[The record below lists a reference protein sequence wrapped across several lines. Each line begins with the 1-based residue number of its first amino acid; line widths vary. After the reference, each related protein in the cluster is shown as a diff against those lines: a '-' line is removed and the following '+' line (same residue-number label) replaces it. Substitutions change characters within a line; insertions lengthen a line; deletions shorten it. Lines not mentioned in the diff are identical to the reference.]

1 MDELFFVTQSFIDLK
16 KPRSLELSLVLLGQ
30 CNITLACKNL
40 PWGLSVL
47 LLGNGKKGEREKKTM
62 RNVIDIVEIFLIL
75 KDRENKRI
83 GWK

>member
-1 MDELFFVTQSFIDLK
+1 M
-16 KPRSLELSLVLLGQ
+16 
-30 CNITLACKNL
+30 
-40 PWGLSVL
+40 L

-62 RNVIDIVEIFLIL
+62 PNVIDIVENFSIL

>member
-1 MDELFFVTQSFIDLK
+1 M
-16 KPRSLELSLVLLGQ
+16 
-30 CNITLACKNL
+30 
-40 PWGLSVL
+40 L

>member
-1 MDELFFVTQSFIDLK
+1 MGI
-16 KPRSLELSLVLLGQ
+16 
-30 CNITLACKNL
+30 I
-40 PWGLSVL
+40 SVIVRQR
-47 LLGNGKKGEREKKTM
+47 KKGEREKKTM

>member
-1 MDELFFVTQSFIDLK
+1 M
-16 KPRSLELSLVLLGQ
+16 SLVLLGQ

-47 LLGNGKKGEREKKTM
+47 LLGNGKKGEREKKN
-62 RNVIDIVEIFLIL
+62 NVIDIVEIFLIL